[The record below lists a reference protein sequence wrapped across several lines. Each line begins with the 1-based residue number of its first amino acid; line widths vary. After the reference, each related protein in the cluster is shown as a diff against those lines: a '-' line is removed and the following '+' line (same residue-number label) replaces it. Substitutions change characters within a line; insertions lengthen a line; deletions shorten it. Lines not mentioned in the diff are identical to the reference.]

1 MTNKRTIVFDIEAD
15 ASTPTTTRAAEV
27 EKGEK

>member
-1 MTNKRTIVFDIEAD
+1 VTNKRTIVFDIEAD

-27 EKGEK
+27 EGEK